1 MRKFHSLT
9 VSDKSNETRDSIRLT
24 LQVPDGKR
32 DEFAFLPGQH
42 LPIQIEVD
50 GKAVR
55 RTYSICS
62 TPGNG
67 TLQLGIR
74 IQPGGVFSA
83 YVADT
88 LQAGDVLQVM
98 PPFGQFHA
106 SIDPASKK
114 NYLAFASGSGITP
127 IMSIIRSTLEQEPG
141 SRFLLFYGNRRQNTT
156 MFIDD
161 LYALKNSFPERLQ
174 LYFLF
179 TREEQEYPIFSG
191 RLDADKTAE
200 LYKVFCQGLTP
211 HEAFVCG
218 PDTMIE
224 TVRTALAELGMD
236 SETIHVERYGA
247 PRRKPGA
254 QPAEASADEHDRE
267 IIVIMD
273 GHKKSF
279 QMSSG
284 GGNIVDAAAAQGVEL
299 PYSCKAG
306 VCATC
311 RTHVRDGE
319 VRMDTNYGLEPWEV
333 EAGYVL
339 ACQSHPVT
347 ETVTLD
353 YDKI

>member
-9 VSDKSNETRDSIRLT
+9 VSDKSNETVDSVRISLH
-24 LQVPDGKR
+24 VPDDVR
-32 DEFAFLPGQH
+32 SEFDFLPGQH

-50 GKAVR
+50 GKPVR

-74 IQPGGVFSA
+74 IQPGGIFSG
-83 YVADT
+83 YVAET
-88 LQAGDVLQVM
+88 VQAGDVLQVM

-106 SIDPASKK
+106 SIDPDNKK
-114 NYLAFASGSGITP
+114 TYVAFASGSGITP
-127 IMSIIRSTLEQEPG
+127 ILSILSSALEQEQG

-161 LYALKNSFPERLQ
+161 LYALKNRFPERLQ

-191 RLDADKTAE
+191 RLDIDKTGE
-200 LYKVFCQGLTP
+200 LYKKFCGGLEP
-211 HEAFVCG
+211 DEAFICG

-224 TVRTALAELGMD
+224 SVRTALLDLGMD
-236 SETIHVERYGA
+236 GETVHVERYGA
-247 PRRKPGA
+247 PRKKPRGMA
-254 QPAEASADEHDRE
+254 TEAADEHDCS
-267 IIVIMD
+267 ITVVMD

-284 GGNIVDAAAAQGVEL
+284 GSSIVDAAAVQGIEL
-299 PYSCKAG
+299 PFSCKAG

-311 RTHVRDGE
+311 RTHVRDGQ
-319 VRMDTNYGLEPWEV
+319 VRMDTNYGLESWEV

-339 ACQSHPVT
+339 ACQSHPVSDK
-347 ETVTLD
+347 VTLD